1 MDCSHVTIYN
11 HNKRAGFFF
20 KFESVQG
27 DPGVDF
33 VLTQSGINGYANETA
48 NEAFKDIE
56 NRISDHPKHFS
67 TSYIDFITIWNI
79 KVC

>member
-1 MDCSHVTIYN
+1 MDCRHIIIYN
-11 HNKRAGFFF
+11 HNKHAVFF

-48 NEAFKDIE
+48 NEAFKDIQK
-56 NRISDHPKHFS
+56 RISNHPKYFS
-67 TSYIDFITIWNI
+67 TSKIDFISIWNI